1 MVALLNTEMF
11 GWLLISF
18 GLNLSTF
25 MTNMNCPD
33 YNLWVMDVTEKTSK
47 IGIDVLTLTSFSGWL
62 NVSQNNKTGSTLSGE
77 IPAIL
82 LVHTTVLCGALY
94 VSCCVTRKILKLTT
108 ALWEQGWRSWNG
120 TGNVMAPFCAHG
132 GSLVFPWTESNCFWW
147 DKNLSVMIKLRG
159 NILVNSQGAGEG
171 VLPYNIKCRL

>member
-1 MVALLNTEMF
+1 MVELLNTEMF
-11 GWLLISF
+11 RWLLIAF

-33 YNLWVMDVTEKTSK
+33 YNLWVVDVTEKTSK

-82 LVHTTVLCGALY
+82 LVHTTVLCGPLY
-94 VSCCVTRKILKLTT
+94 ASCSVTRKILKLTT
-108 ALWEQGWRSWNG
+108 ALWERGWRSWNG
-120 TGNVMAPFCAHG
+120 MSINVMAPFCAHG
-132 GSLVFPWTESNCFWW
+132 GSLVFPWWTESNCFWW
-147 DKNLSVMIKLRG
+147 DKNLSVIIKLWG
-159 NILVNSQGAGEG
+159 TIVNSRELERGYT
-171 VLPYNIKCRL
+171 L